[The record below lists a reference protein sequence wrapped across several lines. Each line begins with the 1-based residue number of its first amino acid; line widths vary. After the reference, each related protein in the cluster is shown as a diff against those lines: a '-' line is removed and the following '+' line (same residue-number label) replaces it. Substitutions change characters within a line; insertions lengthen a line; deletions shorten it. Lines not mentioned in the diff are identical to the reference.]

1 MSKIQTKEVRK
12 LICIPAELKIDDKSV
27 IAQMDRVNNA
37 QHVLENELSD
47 LRHLLMNTQ
56 VQEKR
61 DSEEFQKAKVH

>member
-1 MSKIQTKEVRK
+1 M
-12 LICIPAELKIDDKSV
+12 ICIPAELKIDDKSV